1 MGFKI
6 NHIHLKSPDPKKTAD
21 WYVKAFNF
29 SITSDETRVFGDR
42 FLRCKSDDGGINVN
56 ISGARTN
63 EKMGKG
69 DAMPHYGLEHFGFD
83 SVDLD
88 ADIARLKGLGA
99 TLLEGPIQ
107 NPNGPRICF
116 MQGPD
121 DTRLELIEARKIAG
135 GSGESDGRCC

>member
-1 MGFKI
+1 MGFRI

-21 WYVKAFNF
+21 WYVTAFKF
-29 SITSDETRVFGDR
+29 QIMSDETRVFGDR
-42 FLRCKSDDGGINVN
+42 FLRCKSDDGGVNVN

-69 DAMPHYGLEHFGFD
+69 DATPHYGLEHFGFD
-83 SVDLD
+83 SADLD
-88 ADIARLKGLGA
+88 ADIRRLTGLGA
-99 TLLEGPIQ
+99 TLLEGPTQI
-107 NPNGPRICF
+107 PNGARIAF

-135 GSGESDGRCC
+135 GSDASDGRCC